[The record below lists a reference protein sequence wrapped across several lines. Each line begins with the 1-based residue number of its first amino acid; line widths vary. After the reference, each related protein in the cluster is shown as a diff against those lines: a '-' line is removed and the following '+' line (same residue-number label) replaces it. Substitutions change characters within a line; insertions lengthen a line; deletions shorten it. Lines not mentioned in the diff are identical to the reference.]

1 MCSFYR
7 IKADGLTCNRMTSVA
22 IFATSVVNIELTYC
36 APPPFCRGAEPPTK
50 FSKRGGGLAGPQL
63 LEGVVGKEG
72 SYFFQG
78 GLQFSHKE

>member
-7 IKADGLTCNRMTSVA
+7 IKADGVTCNRMTSVA

-36 APPPFCRGAEPPTK
+36 APPPLSAGGLSLQLNFQ
-50 FSKRGGGLAGPQL
+50 KRGGGLAGPQL

-72 SYFFQG
+72 GYFFQG
-78 GLQFSHKE
+78 GVAIFT